1 MDIQTREDVEEELN
15 DVICLWSQYYNLR
28 IDYDKRADLAEDIID
43 KLRPI
48 IIEIHKLILIDE
60 SE

>member
-1 MDIQTREDVEEELN
+1 MDIQTRGDVEEELN
-15 DVICLWSQYYNLR
+15 DVICLWSEHYDLR
-28 IDYDKRADLAEDIID
+28 VDYDKRSDLAEDIID
-43 KLRPI
+43 NLRPI